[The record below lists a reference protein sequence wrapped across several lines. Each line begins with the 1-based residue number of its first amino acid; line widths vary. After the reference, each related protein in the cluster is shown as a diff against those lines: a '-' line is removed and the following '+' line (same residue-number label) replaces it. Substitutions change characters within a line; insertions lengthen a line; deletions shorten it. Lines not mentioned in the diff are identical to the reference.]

1 MANTNFKVKTGLE
14 VGTGVTISA
23 GIITAVS
30 FSGNATNAT
39 YAVTAGV
46 STYSGVSGF
55 STFSG
60 YSNTSGFST
69 FSNYA
74 NNAGI
79 ATYAWT
85 AGVSTYSGVAGYS
98 TFSGYSDTTGFS
110 TFSGYANASGVST
123 SVIGG
128 IASVTQLQVS
138 GISTLGSGTTVIG
151 SFFTNQ
157 LSVSGVSTAST
168 VNDTSGNV
176 RIVPQ
181 NSQTTAY
188 ILVASDSGKHID
200 ITTGGVTVPASVF
213 SVGDVVTI
221 FNDSTS
227 NQIITQGGSVTLRQ
241 AGTAN
246 TGNRTLAQYGLATIL
261 CVAPNTFVISGAGL
275 S

>member
-14 VGTGVTISA
+14 VGTGVTISS

-30 FSGNATNAT
+30 FSGNATNAS

-69 FSNYA
+69 FS
-74 NNAGI
+74 
-79 ATYAWT
+79 
-85 AGVSTYSGVAGYS
+85 GYS
-98 TFSGYSDTTGFS
+98 NT
-110 TFSGYANASGVST
+110 SGVST

-181 NSQTTAY
+181 NSQTSSY